1 MKTTFY
7 GPGGYDP
14 DLPDDNIIR
23 IEETPDDAPAPTDDV
38 VNVLLEAVKALAAN
52 KRADATSILSALS
65 LDPTE

>member
-1 MKTTFY
+1 MKSIFY

-14 DLPDDNIIR
+14 DLPNNNIIR

-52 KRADATSILSALS
+52 KRADATSILSGLNAT
-65 LDPTE
+65 PPA